1 MPAQR
6 LATTVSRGIGQQVKQ
21 AIRMSLHDCGMLAGV
36 VVGGYQRIQQCMCGV
51 IWWSKSTWAE
61 TSR

>member
-21 AIRMSLHDCGMLAGV
+21 AKRMSLQDCGMLAG
-36 VVGGYQRIQQCMCGV
+36 
-51 IWWSKSTWAE
+51 WSWVA
-61 TSR
+61 TSAFNNAWVE